1 MLDINPVLLLATL
14 GVFLLLIAVLNS
26 WLYRPLL
33 DFMQKREEDIKRDL
47 SKVGSN
53 DAEIK
58 ELLEKANSI
67 VTKAKLEAAALREKV
82 IADAKELAE
91 SRIEAKKAALAKE
104 YAEFENSLEESK
116 ETLRRDLL
124 QNVPAFK
131 ESLKLKFNQI

>member
-33 DFMQKREEDIKRDL
+33 TFMEKRDEEIKKDL
-47 SKVGSN
+47 SKAGSN
-53 DAEIK
+53 DSEIK
-58 ELLEKANSI
+58 ELLKKAESI
-67 VTKAKLEAAALREKV
+67 VTNAKLEAAALREKV

-104 YAEFENSLEESK
+104 YAEFESSLEKSAQELKK
-116 ETLRRDLL
+116 ELL
-124 QNVPAFK
+124 TDAPAFK
-131 ESLKLKFNQI
+131 EALQLKFKQI